1 MNTIGETI
9 LKRRMELGIK
19 QQELADL
26 AGVGINTLVAIERGK
41 GNPSIKTIMSIT
53 DVLGLKLKL
62 ELSGN

>member
-41 GNPSIKTIMSIT
+41 GNPSIKTLMSIT

>member
-41 GNPSIKTIMSIT
+41 GNPSIKTLISII